1 MIANPI
7 AQIDISRLRTLVQ
20 NTLSELGQL
29 EPGAFPVTQRVIA
42 KGGTPCGLYFC
53 LHGPRSVKLT
63 AVCDMKTRA
72 IYFYGTD
79 GQRTS
84 QLPISALNDAN
95 RSAVTVQRAC

>member
-29 EPGAFPVTQRVIA
+29 EPGAFPITQRVIA

-84 QLPISALNDAN
+84 QLPISSLNDAG
-95 RSAVTVQRAC
+95 RTPVTVQRNC